1 MPTGMPPNDR
11 SHALRGNAARDALR
25 PKADAE
31 RPLRHSHAER
41 GNDQFHSDLRIF
53 STIAVV
59 ELFST
64 SPSTFTVPP

>member
-1 MPTGMPPNDR
+1 LIVPTLCVGTIMPGQ
-11 SHALRGNAARDALR
+11 L
-25 PKADAE
+25 
-31 RPLRHSHAER
+31 
-41 GNDQFHSDLRIF
+41 LRIF

>member
-1 MPTGMPPNDR
+1 MEANDDAKNLEPR
-11 SHALRGNAARDALR
+11 GALGFSRASSLLQKLR
-25 PKADAE
+25 Y
-31 RPLRHSHAER
+31 
-41 GNDQFHSDLRIF
+41 SDLRIF